1 MTGKMFFM
9 RGEFVKPKF
18 KFRRNNILSLVLL
31 AVASPALADV
41 QPNALFGDN
50 AVLQQGME
58 VPVWGT
64 ARDGETVTVEFQG
77 QKKSVIAK
85 DGKWMVHLDQL
96 NSGGPFEL
104 IMAGDNVLTFT
115 NVVVGDVWLCFG
127 QSNMQFGMGA
137 AHNAKEE
144 LPRANHPNLR
154 LFVVSLNT
162 AFEPQSAIRLNSS
175 NKLEGHWQICTPET
189 LLKDGTWPKH
199 PGFSAVAYFF
209 GRDIH
214 EFTGQPVGLIGSYY
228 GATLVEAWTSL
239 AALQQGGTRSNYV
252 AAYDAALAQS
262 QNNGLSPI
270 KPDINTPSVVFNG
283 MIQPLIPYAI
293 KGVAWYQGEQ
303 NAADPDDYAAVFK
316 LMIRDWRQRWGE
328 GDFPFLFVQIAG
340 YHAPQ
345 KQPSESGWAWMREQQ
360 LKSLSVPDTAMA
372 SAMDLGAPFDVH
384 PRDKL
389 DVGHRLALAA
399 EHIAYGKKLVYSGP
413 IYDSMKIEGDKI
425 RLTFLHVGGG
435 LEMGIPPWTSTG
447 KLPPTPTRLTGFA
460 IAGADRKW
468 AWANAVID
476 GNTVLVSS
484 PEIKHPVAVRYGWA
498 SFPVCNL
505 YNAEGL
511 PASSFRTDAW
521 RDD

>member
-1 MTGKMFFM
+1 VTWKIFFT
-9 RGEFVKPKF
+9 RVSFVKAQL
-18 KFRRNNILSLVLL
+18 KFRRKIILTFVLL

-64 ARDGETVTVEFQG
+64 ARDGETVTVEFQC
-77 QKKSVIAK
+77 QRKSTIAK
-85 DGKWMVHLDQL
+85 DGKWMIHLDKVD
-96 NSGGPFEL
+96 SGGPFEM
-104 IMAGDNVLTFT
+104 IIAGDNVLRFT
-115 NVVVGDVWLCFG
+115 NVVVGDVWLCSG
-127 QSNMQFGMGA
+127 QSNMQFGMSA
-137 AHNAKEE
+137 DCNAKAE
-144 LPRANHPNLR
+144 LSKANHSNLR

-162 AFEPQSAIRLNSS
+162 AFAPQSAIRLDSS

-189 LLKDGTWPKH
+189 LLKDGNWSKY
-199 PGFSAVAYFF
+199 PGFSAVAYYF

-239 AALQQGGTRSNYV
+239 AALQQDGTHSNYI
-252 AAYDAALAQS
+252 AAYDAVLAKS
-262 QNNGLSPI
+262 ESAGLTAA
-270 KPDINTPSVVFNG
+270 KPGINTPSVVFNA

-293 KGVAWYQGEQ
+293 KGVIWYQGEQ
-303 NAADPDDYAAVFK
+303 NAANPDDYATVFK
-316 LMIRDWRQRWGE
+316 LMVRDWRHRWGL
-328 GDFPFLFVQIAG
+328 GDFPFIFVQIAG

-345 KQPSESGWAWMREQQ
+345 KQPSEGGWAWLREQQ
-360 LKSLSVPDTAMA
+360 LKSLAVPDTAMA
-372 SAMDLGAPFDVH
+372 SAMYLGARFDVH

-399 EHIAYGKKLVYSGP
+399 EHIAYGKQLVYSGP
-413 IYDSMKIEGDKI
+413 IYDSMKIEGGRI
-425 RLTFLHVGGG
+425 RIAFRHVGGG
-435 LEMGIPPWTSTG
+435 LKMGTPPWTPSG

-460 IAGADRKW
+460 IAGTDRKW
-468 AWANAVID
+468 VWADAVID

-484 PEIKHPVAVRYGWA
+484 PEIKNPVAVRYGWA

-521 RDD
+521 RED